1 MPSGVTIYSFC
12 ESTSQGLLFAV
23 GTNGTHGL
31 IYRITDLDFFPTTPI
46 IIQSPGKQYDSYSFH
61 TCEVVSNY
69 LFVVGK
75 GVKRGG
81 PRDGLIFVYNI
92 SNPSSPTLLA
102 SRKTTTETNEL
113 VYRDVEVKLI
123 SNTYYIYA
131 LSVLSDGTTRLDYA
145 PFSGNTIGNP
155 SSSTIC
161 TSTGCDGYGISI
173 YGDHLGVLWRSG
185 DNLYLSIYGIAT
197 GAPLYQQQVSILSG
211 FTSSWASV
219 ASYSGGFLVATRGNF
234 YRVYFDGLTWC
245 VEMLVENA
253 FSGNAYAVLVV
264 EKSSA
269 IATYVLSQS
278 ESTVYIS
285 AIDLVKKSV
294 AYVDTVTTASL
305 SSYGDATVIWVD
317 SGTKEIVSEGVQGAR
332 PFIVHG
338 AGNSLAYY
346 DLTRGGGFPYPV
358 PEPWLISLATII
370 AIAIST
376 AAILKRS

>member
-1 MPSGVTIYSFC
+1 VPSGVTIYSFC
-12 ESTSQGLLFAV
+12 ESTSQGLLFVV

-69 LFVVGK
+69 LFVVGE
-75 GVKRGG
+75 GVKKGE
-81 PRDGLIFVYNI
+81 PRDGLIFVYSI

-123 SNTYYIYA
+123 SNTYHIYA
-131 LSVLSDGTTRLDYA
+131 LSVLSDGTTRLDNA
-145 PFSGNTIGNP
+145 TFSGNTIDNP

-185 DNLYLSIYGIAT
+185 GNLYLSIYGIAT
-197 GAPLYQQQVSILSG
+197 GAPLYPQQVSILSG

-317 SGTKEIVSEGVQGAR
+317 SNNKIVSSETPSAR
-332 PFIVHG
+332 PVMLCG
-338 AGNSLAYY
+338 AIGSLVYY

-376 AAILKRS
+376 AAILKKS